1 MNTYVV
7 QNNKSSTAFYSV
19 LLYYLLWLPAA
30 LFHHQ
35 PDFLLFHARLADL
48 RKELCDQKIFTIMS
62 ACQALNR
69 CLDQIDQQGANFMRV
84 NLMLN
89 SPYSIKTT
97 VTALTQVE
105 HKVEHKV

>member
-1 MNTYVV
+1 
-7 QNNKSSTAFYSV
+7 
-19 LLYYLLWLPAA
+19 
-30 LFHHQ
+30 
-35 PDFLLFHARLADL
+35 
-48 RKELCDQKIFTIMS
+48 MS